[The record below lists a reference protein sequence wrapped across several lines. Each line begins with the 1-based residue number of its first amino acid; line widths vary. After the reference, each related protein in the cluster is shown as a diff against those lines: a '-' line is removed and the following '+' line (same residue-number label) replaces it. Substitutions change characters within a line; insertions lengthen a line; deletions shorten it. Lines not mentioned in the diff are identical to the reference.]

1 MSKFGLETQSNH
13 RQNKQTNKNPTGTEG
28 RRNCKKREEVVLQ
41 FSWRQGMKGR
51 KNNYSKPDMLL
62 KEALILQL

>member
-1 MSKFGLETQSNH
+1 MSKFGLEIQSNH
-13 RQNKQTNKNPTGTEG
+13 RQNKQTNKQTPHRYRRYTG
-28 RRNCKKREEVVLQ
+28 KKKEEVVLQ
-41 FSWRQGMKGR
+41 FSWRQGMKDR